1 MDILS
6 TLLRLQSRKIGVLIP
21 DVVVSEKHT
30 DTLEIT
36 EHPVETG
43 AAIADHAYKRP
54 SEVVMEVG
62 FAGGGALLDFTNELT
77 GTSLLGMSPRET
89 YQKLLDM
96 QAERKPFDVVTGKR
110 IYKNMLLRSLEVTT
124 DKATENVLS
133 AVLTMREV
141 IITSTATIQVA
152 NKADMKEGVNTSPV
166 INSGVK
172 TPVEPN
178 NSVMGVLDNLASGRV
193 GGVLKFFGV
202 PVK

>member
-62 FAGGGALLDFTNELT
+62 FAGGGSLLDFASSLT

-89 YQKLLDM
+89 YQKLLDL
-96 QAERKPFDVVTGKR
+96 QSGRTTFDVVTGKR
-110 IYKNMLLRSLEVTT
+110 IYKNMLLRTIEVTT
-124 DKATENVLS
+124 DKSTENVLS
-133 AVLTMREV
+133 AVLTLREV
-141 IITSTATIQVA
+141 IITSTQTVQVA
-152 NKADMKEGVNTSPV
+152 DKKNMTQGAETS
-166 INSGVK
+166 K
-172 TPVEPN
+172 TESAGLKTTVPDDDASFLEKVRWWW
-178 NSVMGVLDNLASGRV
+178 NL
-193 GGVLKFFGV
+193 
-202 PVK
+202 